1 MSKADFNKI
10 QKLLKNVT
18 AYKISKATGIGD
30 TTISRWVTGKTPIE
44 KMSLENAIKLTDY
57 AEKLEMEKAKQLLE
71 EIKNNE
77 DVAYAI
83 VNEDGAVYCNLGT
96 SNIMDIY
103 GYDGKDGHF
112 YGVYGDAV
120 GGQID
125 SRNVPDDVILK
136 AIKLMLGLGEPV
148 NRSELS
154 MGSDFKQTFVD
165 GYFEAVELMKQS
177 GLLQP
182 QEENEKVKE
191 WIEAHKDVVGSTVKH
206 PSFGTGTVLKIKD
219 NTITIDFEDKGR
231 KSLALEAVVESDLL
245 DFE

>member
-10 QKLLKNVT
+10 QKLLKTVT

-44 KMSLENAIKLTDY
+44 KMSLENAIKLTKY
-57 AEKLEMEKAKQLLE
+57 AEELTMISAKELLE
-71 EIKNNE
+71 TIKNN

-83 VNEDGAVYCNLGT
+83 VNEDGAVYCNLET

-103 GYDGKDGHF
+103 GHNGEDGHF

-120 GGQID
+120 GGQLD

-148 NRSELS
+148 KRSELS
-154 MGSDFKQTFVD
+154 MGSDFKRTFVD
-165 GYFEAVELMKQS
+165 GYFEVVELMKQS
-177 GLLQP
+177 GLIQDK
-182 QEENEKVKE
+182 EENEKVKE
-191 WIEAHKDVVGSTVKH
+191 WIEDLKGVVGSTVKH
-206 PSFGTGTVLKIKD
+206 PSFGKGTVLEVKE
-219 NTITIDFEDKGR
+219 NTIVIDFEDEGK